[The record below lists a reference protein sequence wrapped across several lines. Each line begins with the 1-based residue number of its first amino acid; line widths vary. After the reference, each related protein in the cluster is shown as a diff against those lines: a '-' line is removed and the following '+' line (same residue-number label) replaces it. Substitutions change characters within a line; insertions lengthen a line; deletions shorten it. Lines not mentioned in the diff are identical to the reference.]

1 MSAPAAEEGAAEVPV
16 AGAAWRAPRRHGRVF
31 WPGLRALYLR
41 ELRRYLRFAPESLGG
56 ALVSAVLF
64 LAVFSVAWP
73 DRLQLQPGVPALT
86 FLAPGIAAYA
96 LFHNAFENAAFGLL
110 FDKLEGML
118 GDILMAPLTPAEI
131 LAGYVAAAAS
141 GGLIA
146 GAVVLAG
153 LALFV
158 PLPLA
163 SLAAVAGFA
172 LLGALLFA
180 LLGFLTGL
188 WAEKWDRYAVVDTF
202 LVMPAALL
210 SGSFFTPA
218 VLPEAGRLA
227 MQANPVFYLIDGFRA
242 GFTGIAEAPAGIG
255 LAVNAA
261 LAAALALLAWRLLRR
276 GWRVQS

>member
-1 MSAPAAEEGAAEVPV
+1 MSDLPAAAPGDRPV
-16 AGAAWRAPRRHGRVF
+16 AWRAPRPWRAVA
-31 WPGLRALYLR
+31 WPGLWALYCR
-41 ELRRYLRFAPESLGG
+41 EVRRFLRFAPEGLGG
-56 ALVSAVLF
+56 ALVSSLLF

-73 DRLQLQPGVPALT
+73 DRLQLQPGVDALA

-118 GDILMAPLTPAEI
+118 GDILMAPLTPAEV
-131 LAGYVAAAAS
+131 LAAYVLAAAS
-141 GGLIA
+141 NALVT

-153 LALFV
+153 LALLV

-163 SLAAVAGFA
+163 SAASVLGFA
-172 LLGALLFA
+172 VLGALLFA

-202 LVMPAALL
+202 LVMPLGLL

-218 VLPEAGRLA
+218 VLPEAGRLL
-227 MQANPVFYLIDGFRA
+227 MQANPVFYLIDGFRS
-242 GFTGIAEAPAGIG
+242 GFTGVAEAPPLPGLLLCAG
-255 LAVNAA
+255 LAAT
-261 LAAALALLAWRLLRR
+261 LAFVAWRLLRR
-276 GWRVQS
+276 GWKVQS